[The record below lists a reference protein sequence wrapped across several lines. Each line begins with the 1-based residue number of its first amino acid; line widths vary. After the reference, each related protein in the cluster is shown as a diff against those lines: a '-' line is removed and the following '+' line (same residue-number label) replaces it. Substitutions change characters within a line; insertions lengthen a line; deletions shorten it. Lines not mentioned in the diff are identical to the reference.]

1 MGYPSVCRSPPSAT
15 LPHGNTDL
23 AADAA
28 FMRDEMILP
37 LLAEG
42 KEVVL
47 LMHSFG
53 GVYGGASVS
62 GLSKAERGARGEG
75 GGGVVALCYMA
86 AAIVPSG
93 MSTLERMG
101 VGEEL
106 LPWVELDVRGLLTRP
121 YFSPPFF
128 ERRIQADVPPFAE
141 NHQPPHHPQP
151 HTADVP

>member
-1 MGYPSVCRSPPSAT
+1 
-15 LPHGNTDL
+15 
-23 AADAA
+23 
-28 FMRDEMILP
+28 MRDEMILP

-53 GVYGGASVS
+53 GVYGGASVE
-62 GLSKAERGARGEG
+62 GLSKAERSSVGEK
-75 GGGVVALCYMA
+75 GGVVALCYMA

-106 LPWVELDVRGLLTRP
+106 LPWVELDVRG
-121 YFSPPFF
+121 
-128 ERRIQADVPPFAE
+128 IC
-141 NHQPPHHPQP
+141 
-151 HTADVP
+151 